1 MPRYAVTLDVGG
13 QRQRIVL
20 ENDTPPTEE
29 QALQAYNQYKSQQAQ
44 PQAQPQATFGDLRMR
59 EDQMPQA
66 QPQQPVQQPSLTPRT
81 DEATAQAPRF
91 QFTPGASP
99 VGGGGAIPTAT
110 TTGMEL
116 PAGTGAELLRYG
128 GPAAAAMLIPGFGP
142 LAAAGRTALT
152 AYGVPAGVATVAGAA
167 LPTAATSAAMGAAT
181 GVSEYGA
188 EKMEVA
194 QGLRP
199 EVSTGQVVKS
209 AIVGATPFPIGE
221 SLSGPFKAA
230 ITGAIKQTAIS
241 QVTDALA
248 RTFDTAV
255 SEGRFPTAAEIS
267 KAALDPLTY
276 LPGAIGGL
284 VGGGAGFAARGP
296 RALTE
301 QEQIGRAGR
310 ESAQRLEAVVGEG
323 RAPLTAAQQTG
334 RNLPGEFAPGTG
346 ELAAQQRVPRRVRE
360 LVTTAPGTGSLQAE
374 QAISAQ
380 AAAEAQAM
388 RQQVGA
394 TQRAGEQLVEAQ
406 LQTSIPGSVRA
417 TSTAQNA
424 TDSLNAVRNEA
435 NRLSQNVTAAY
446 QPYQAEMARLGAENQ
461 RFMPTNLQQ
470 AVDEVL
476 GSLATVERTTVTPSP
491 IVGGTATTT
500 VTYEPTALFDQATRL
515 AENLQA
521 VSRSP
526 QTVSGLI
533 GLRQQVDNVL
543 NDITE
548 IAPGFR
554 RAQLTRLRQALKADE
569 LAAARSVGGNAEALL
584 TRAQGVAENRFQ
596 TLERNPI
603 ILKALRETSER
614 NAYQNS
620 EQFFSELAAQPEAL
634 DSLRTMLAPN
644 EFNQIRRGLFD
655 SMRDINPVNVA
666 GANFENA
673 TVLSR
678 NFRNLTPEV
687 RNTIAGSQAQANAL
701 QSILDDASRAQTI
714 GGTVPVY
721 RGISEENLNQL
732 FTEAGAV
739 TNPALR
745 ARVMGDIND
754 AVARAR
760 RYEIDITKQARERA
774 VNPDINPDEF
784 VRNFVLRSNNPAVV
798 RDAIGLLPPA
808 TRRDVSRKAAEV
820 FVDHI
825 ISSSATARSLDDLIG
840 DRNRLAI
847 VREVMTP
854 NDVRLAQDLMNYQRA
869 VLMTGPQGRLDSSEL
884 AKSVWRVTQARALI
898 DLMVGSAPLQ
908 NFIAMLSRT
917 PQAIAAIKP
926 TVSAQAAGRGA
937 RAVGVPAELMT
948 AYEEARQSLPENRRT
963 AFDQAFQITR

>member
-59 EDQMPQA
+59 EDQML

-128 GPAAAAMLIPGFGP
+128 GPAAAAMLFP
-142 LAAAGRTALT
+142 
-152 AYGVPAGVATVAGAA
+152 PAGA
-167 LPTAATSAAMGAAT
+167 LATAAMMGGAT
-181 GVSEYGA
+181 GLAQFGA
-188 EKMEVA
+188 QTTEVA
-194 QGLRP
+194 QGLRS
-199 EVSTGQVVKS
+199 EVSPGQVVES
-209 AIVGATPFPIGE
+209 AIIGATPFPIAQG
-221 SLSGPFKAA
+221 LSGPFKAA
-230 ITGAIKQTAIS
+230 ITGAVKQAAIS
-241 QVTDALA
+241 QTVDALA

-255 SEGRFPTAAEIS
+255 SEGRLPTTAEIS
-267 KAALDPLTY
+267 KAALDPWTY

-284 VGGGAGFAARGP
+284 VGGGAGFTARGP

-301 QEQIGRAGR
+301 QEQIGAAGR
-310 ESAQRLEAVVGEG
+310 ESARRLEAVVGEG

-334 RNLPGEFAPGTG
+334 GNLPGEFPQKSG

-406 LQTSIPGSVRA
+406 LQTSIPGSARA
-417 TSTAQNA
+417 TSTAQSA

-476 GSLATVERTTVTPSP
+476 GSLATVERTTPAGVT
-491 IVGGTATTT
+491 
-500 VTYEPTALFDQATRL
+500 TYEPTALFDQATRL

-673 TVLSR
+673 TVLAR

-687 RNTIAGSQAQANAL
+687 RNTIAGSQGQANAL

-732 FTEAGAV
+732 LTEAGAV

-798 RDAIGLLPPA
+798 RDAMGLLPPA

-825 ISSSATARSLDDLIG
+825 ISSSATAKSLDDLIG

-854 NDVRLAQDLMNYQRA
+854 NDVQLAQDLMNYQRA

-884 AKSVWRVTQARALI
+884 AKSVWKVTQMRALI
-898 DLMVGSAPLQ
+898 DSVVGNATAQ

-948 AYEEARQSLPENRRT
+948 AYEEARESLPEDKRT
-963 AFDQAFQITR
+963 AFDQAFPIRR

>member
-1 MPRYAVTLDVGG
+1 MPQYAVDLELGG
-13 QRQRIVL
+13 KRQRIVL
-20 ENDTPPTEE
+20 ESDTPPSNE
-29 QALQAYNQYKSQQAQ
+29 QVMAALGGYQGQQ
-44 PQAQPQATFGDLRMR
+44 PQAQPQASFGDLRMR
-59 EDQMPQA
+59 EDQMPQ
-66 QPQQPVQQPSLTPRT
+66 PQQPSLTPRT
-81 DEATAQAPRF
+81 DEATRAVIARSVA
-91 QFTPGASP
+91 G
-99 VGGGGAIPTAT
+99 VGGGGVPIEYTLGETKAPEELAKGIIRYGPAVVAGIAAPPAAGLAGLAT
-110 TTGMEL
+110 T
-116 PAGTGAELLRYG
+116 AGIMG
-128 GPAAAAMLIPGFGP
+128 
-142 LAAAGRTALT
+142 AAAGAGELAGQALEVK
-152 AYGVPAGVATVAGAA
+152 GGERPGISAGE
-167 LPTAATSAAMGAAT
+167 LTSAT
-181 GVSEYGA
+181 I
-188 EKMEVA
+188 
-194 QGLRP
+194 
-199 EVSTGQVVKS
+199 T
-209 AIVGATPFPIGE
+209 GATPFPIAQG
-221 SLSGPFKAA
+221 LGGPIRAA
-230 ITGAIKQTAIS
+230 IGGAIKQAAIS
-241 QVTDALA
+241 QAASSLA
-248 RTFDTAV
+248 DIFDTAL
-255 SEGRFPTAAEIS
+255 SQGRLPTSDEILKS
-267 KAALDPLTY
+267 ATDLSTY
-276 LPGAIGGL
+276 LPGAVGGL
-284 VGGGAGFAARGP
+284 VGGLGGGLARP
-296 RALTE
+296 ARALTQ
-301 QEQIGRAGR
+301 QEQIGAAGR
-310 ESAQRLEAVVGEG
+310 ESARRLEAVVGEG

-334 RNLPGEFAPGTG
+334 GNLPGEFPQKSG
-346 ELAAQQRVPRRVRE
+346 EMAAQQRVPIRVRE
-360 LVTTAPGTGSLQAE
+360 FVTTAPGTGSLQAE

-406 LQTSIPGSVRA
+406 LQTSIPGSARA
-417 TSTAQNA
+417 TSTAQSA

-673 TVLSR
+673 TVLAR

-732 FTEAGAV
+732 LTEAGAV

-798 RDAIGLLPPA
+798 RDAMGLLPPA
-808 TRRDVSRKAAEV
+808 IRRDVSRKAAEV

-854 NDVRLAQDLMNYQRA
+854 NDVQLAQDLMNYQRA

-884 AKSVWRVTQARALI
+884 AKSVWRVTQMRALI
-898 DLMVGSAPLQ
+898 DLMVGNAPAQ

-948 AYEEARQSLPENRRT
+948 AYEEARQSLPEDKRT
-963 AFDQAFQITR
+963 AFDQAFPIRR